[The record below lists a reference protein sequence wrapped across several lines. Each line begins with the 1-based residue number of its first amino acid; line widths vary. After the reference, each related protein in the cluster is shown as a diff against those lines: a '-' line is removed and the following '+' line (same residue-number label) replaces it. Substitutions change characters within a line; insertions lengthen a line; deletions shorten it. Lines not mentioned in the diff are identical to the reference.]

1 MSQTPLQDPIHF
13 PQSLVLK
20 LHLFSTEAHFL
31 SDFIPPTW
39 LSMSFSCYLTGWAR
53 EVLQRALH
61 LPFLCPAGK
70 KLTSLISQATPQDF
84 LSASFKISIR
94 GLPAGPVAKTPC
106 PQCRGSGF
114 DFLVRKLDPTCR
126 NCDPAQSNK

>member
-39 LSMSFSCYLTGWAR
+39 LSMSFSCYLTGWTG

-61 LPFLCPAGK
+61 LPFLCSAGK
-70 KLTSLISQATPQDF
+70 KLTSRSPRLHLKTFFQLFLRLASGDF
-84 LSASFKISIR
+84 LLVQWLRRHAPNAG
-94 GLPAGPVAKTPC
+94 GLGLTSW
-106 PQCRGSGF
+106 SG
-114 DFLVRKLDPTCR
+114 
-126 NCDPAQSNK
+126 N